1 MKIIIEGVQ
10 VQPAQLSTSFKT
22 AVLELYEDKFG
33 DKPDLAI
40 EMADSV
46 IQKIQDELD
55 VVFTEVKKAADSIE
69 SDEWNDSKIT
79 IEPSLSK
86 FSTEMDWS
94 DDYGYLPR
102 YHIDCSVGSEAS
114 FTVFVQNDAITVDD
128 VLDAGD
134 TDFFSSDA
142 SQADYFALVN
152 AIRNHGQ
159 KTKSKVLTLYT
170 ARPIKD
176 RSSFE
181 HASRIPSNIF
191 LSSSYDEAEGYA
203 KDMGERDI
211 YRIKIK
217 SGNLVKTLDT
227 PSIKN
232 YQAIHKSGNVPI
244 EDIERL

>member
-1 MKIIIEGVQ
+1 MKLLENAQI
-10 VQPAQLSTSFKT
+10 QPVKLDDAFKSTI
-22 AVLELYEDKFG
+22 LELYEEKFG

-40 EMADSV
+40 EMAESV
-46 IQKIQDELD
+46 IGKIQDELNIAHS
-55 VVFTEVKKAADSIE
+55 EIQKAVNSIN
-69 SDEWNDSKIT
+69 SDEWNDSEIK

-86 FSTEMDWS
+86 FQKEMIWS
-94 DDYGYLPR
+94 DNWGYLPS
-102 YHIDCSVGSEAS
+102 YNLECFVGDKAS
-114 FTVFVQNDAITVDD
+114 FTVFAQNNTITIDD

-134 TDFFSSDA
+134 VDFFDSDFL
-142 SQADYFALVN
+142 QADYFTLVN

-159 KTKSKVLTLYT
+159 KTKTKVLTLYT

-176 RSSFE
+176 RSKFE
-181 HASRIPSNIF
+181 HVTSIPSNIF

-211 YRIKIK
+211 YKIKIK
-217 SGNLVKTLDT
+217 LGNLVKTLDT

-244 EDIERL
+244 ESIERL